1 MYLLQGAVKDT
12 YETPN
17 TTALHRLTANRK
29 KKCDESRPRCSD
41 CRRLNLP
48 CHWNNPRERSPSP
61 ALASPQP
68 SPTSPSSEP
77 AHGTILSSVSDLVP
91 ELDPISPS
99 ENILSSVSDDP
110 LSPFSPLWLDVEM
123 ILGPIQSPDGA
134 FNPYLHNDD
143 DRSLFNHYVHIV
155 SRALSR
161 STTTE
166 SNNPFLATL
175 LPMAAASETLTS
187 VILGLSGCHWRR
199 IYPQIWDRALAR
211 QGRGT

>member
-1 MYLLQGAVKDT
+1 
-12 YETPN
+12 
-17 TTALHRLTANRK
+17 
-29 KKCDESRPRCSD
+29 
-41 CRRLNLP
+41 
-48 CHWNNPRERSPSP
+48 
-61 ALASPQP
+61 
-68 SPTSPSSEP
+68 
-77 AHGTILSSVSDLVP
+77 
-91 ELDPISPS
+91 
-99 ENILSSVSDDP
+99 
-110 LSPFSPLWLDVEM
+110 M

-134 FNPYLHNDD
+134 FNPHLHNDD

-166 SNNPFLATL
+166 STTNPFLATL

-211 QGRGT
+211 QGKGTYSSKPYNTIKNH